1 VAVRA
6 EKRGGPAPRRRAA
19 WWRPTGC
26 VRAPSTRRL
35 APAALLV
42 LLAGCAGGP
51 GGRNAEAEGRALR
64 YAEAIGGR
72 DTAVL
77 HRLVT
82 EDYVLHAA
90 ALPGGEVRGRQAF
103 LDGVASRTRAWPP
116 GRITVTQFLSSGE
129 QVASF
134 GTFEPGASP
143 LERGRAQSVRPG
155 IRVAAIHRVRDGRIA
170 ETWAVWD
177 TRALER
183 LTSPEAAADSARD
196 GSPP

>member
-1 VAVRA
+1 MAVRA
-6 EKRGGPAPRRRAA
+6 GEGGGPPPRRRAA
-19 WWRPTGC
+19 GRGPTG
-26 VRAPSTRRL
+26 RARASSAGRS
-35 APAALLV
+35 AAAALLL

-90 ALPGGEVRGRQAF
+90 ALPGGEVHGRQAF
-103 LDGVASRTRAWPP
+103 LDGVASHTRAWPP
-116 GRITVTQFLSSGE
+116 GRITVTQLLSSGD

-134 GTFEPGASP
+134 GTFVAGANP
-143 LERGRAQSVRPG
+143 LERGRSDSAGPG

-183 LTSPEAAADSARD
+183 LVSPEAVPTDSARG
-196 GSPP
+196 GS

>member
-1 VAVRA
+1 VAVSGA
-6 EKRGGPAPRRRAA
+6 RGRSPSARAA
-19 WWRPTGC
+19 ARRIRPGFG
-26 VRAPSTRRL
+26 L
-35 APAALLV
+35 LLPAALLA
-42 LLAGCAGGP
+42 LLGGCAGGQ

-90 ALPGGEVRGRQAF
+90 ALPGGEVRGRRAF
-103 LDGVASRTRAWPP
+103 LEGVASHRTAWPA
-116 GRITVTQFLSSGE
+116 GRITVTQLLSSGD

-134 GTFEPGASP
+134 GTFERGGSP
-143 LERGRAQSVRPG
+143 LARGDTAPTGQG
-155 IRVAAIHRVRDGRIA
+155 IRVAAIHRVENGRIA

-183 LTSPEAAADSARD
+183 LASPAAAVGDTARRSSPE
-196 GSPP
+196 